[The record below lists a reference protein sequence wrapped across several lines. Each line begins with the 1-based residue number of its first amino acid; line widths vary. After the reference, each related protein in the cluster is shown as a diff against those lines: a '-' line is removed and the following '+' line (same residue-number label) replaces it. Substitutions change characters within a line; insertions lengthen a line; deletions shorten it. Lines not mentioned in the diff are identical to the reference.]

1 MNEAKTGWIHE
12 DGSVCDEYLAPPES
26 MPPTGY
32 WCTLH
37 EQYVRHP
44 QATGSTL
51 PVRWADEAMYSAK
64 PISGTGPTVVLSD
77 MTANPLR
84 LVAAVSEQYRGGIFP
99 NPTSITQEQAMEW
112 YHGALK
118 ARGLPAPLEWVNFSF
133 YIEGVTRAF
142 THQLVRQRTA
152 TFVQESMRFAVKE
165 NAEMEIVM
173 PEYIARLAED
183 HPLRVEWNTT
193 SAYVAASYNR
203 MVNGGVPAED
213 ARGILPTNIA
223 TRVHYRTNLR
233 NLIEHAGLRLCSQA
247 QYEWKQVWAEMIKAI
262 LAYGPEEDRW
272 QQEAIV
278 RMFRPV
284 CYQTGRCEFMGPA
297 DRFCSIRDR
306 VEAHP
311 KKGDRPET
319 WDDIHPHEALSY
331 GAARKA

>member
-1 MNEAKTGWIHE
+1 MNKAIGGWIHE
-12 DGSVCDEYLAPPES
+12 DGSVCNEYLAPPES

-44 QATGSTL
+44 EATGTTL
-51 PVRWADEAMYSAK
+51 PVRWADRAMYSAK
-64 PISGTGPTVVLSD
+64 PIDGTGPTVVLSD

-99 NPTSITQEQAMEW
+99 DPTEVTREQAMEW

-183 HPLRVEWNTT
+183 HPLRVEWRTT
-193 SAYVAASYNR
+193 ARYIAASYNR

-247 QYEWKQVWAEMIKAI
+247 QYEWKQVWAEIIKAI

-306 VEAHP
+306 VEAHH
-311 KKGDRPET
+311 KNGDRPET
-319 WDDIHPHEALSY
+319 WGDIHPHEALSY